1 MEGYFDIAITGAGAV
16 GLCAAWAALTQ
27 AEEDISVCVFEK
39 EADLAFG
46 TSGRNSAVVHAGF
59 NNPVGSLKAKLCVE
73 GSQGFERLAERL
85 GVDYERTG
93 KLVVGLS
100 EEDRKTLERLKAQGD
115 ENGVRG
121 IEVINR
127 ERIEELAPGVDGVC
141 GLWSP
146 ETAVFDP
153 FQYCCALGRESAEAG
168 CRFFFGTEVTEISWQ
183 GDLWEISG
191 KNSGGETVSVRAK
204 AVINA
209 AGLGSGKISAMAGA
223 KAYEI
228 KPCRGEYHI
237 LDRAA
242 GALAKMPVYPL
253 PDESKGVL
261 GIHITPTTDG
271 KVMIGPSA
279 EFLND
284 AEDTATTEAVMS
296 LLTKGGS
303 EILDAL
309 GKVEIIRSFAGIR
322 PKCDANGGD
331 FIIEEPLPGFV
342 NLVGIESPGMTASF
356 PIGKLALRILGYEV
370 GDELKPENAL
380 NGKVGQK
387 PGSTKLAEKAA
398 GEAETGPSGGSNEG
412 CFGEE
417 ERLICRC
424 EKVTEGE
431 ILKAYD
437 EIIAVGALTTIKG
450 LKNRTGAFM
459 GGCQGCFCTVDT
471 VDLLKRK
478 RGVRP
483 ETLTYDGPGSE
494 MFVSLLR

>member
-1 MEGYFDIAITGAGAV
+1 MEEYYDIAITGAGAV

-27 AEEDISVCVFEK
+27 AEEKISVCVFEK

-73 GSQGFERLAERL
+73 GSRGFEDLAKRL
-85 GVDYERTG
+85 GVDYVKTG
-93 KLVVGLS
+93 KLVVGVG
-100 EEDRKTLERLKAQGD
+100 EEDRKTLEKLKAQGD
-115 ENGVRG
+115 ANGVRG
-121 IEVINR
+121 LEIVERETIER
-127 ERIEELAPGVDGVC
+127 LSPGVEGDC
-141 GLWSP
+141 ALFSP

-153 FQYCCALGRESAEAG
+153 FQYCGALGSEAGEKG
-168 CRFFFGTEVTEISWQ
+168 CRFFFGTEVCEIKRQ
-183 GDLWEISG
+183 EAFWEVSG
-191 KNSGGETVSVRAK
+191 RKADGKIVKVRAK

-209 AGLGSGKISAMAGA
+209 AGLQSGRISAVAGA
-223 KAYEI
+223 EAYEI

-242 GALAKMPVYPL
+242 GALAKIPVYPL
-253 PDESKGVL
+253 PDESRGVL

-279 EFLND
+279 EFLDD
-284 AEDTATTEAVMS
+284 AEDVATTEEVMKQ
-296 LLTKGGS
+296 LEKGGTD
-303 EILDAL
+303 ILDEL
-309 GKVEIIRSFAGIR
+309 GRVEIIRSFAGIR

-342 NLVGIESPGMTASF
+342 NLVGIESPGMTASL
-356 PIGKLALRILGYEV
+356 PIGKLALRMLGYEV
-370 GDELKPENAL
+370 SDELKRSESPVKKE
-380 NGKVGQK
+380 
-387 PGSTKLAEKAA
+387 SA
-398 GEAETGPSGGSNEG
+398 GAGT
-412 CFGEE
+412 
-417 ERLICRC
+417 LVCRC

-431 ILKAYD
+431 ILEAFD
-437 EIIAVGALTTIKG
+437 DIIAIGAIPTIKG

-459 GGCQGCFCTVDT
+459 GGCQGCFCTVDA

-478 RGVRP
+478 RGVEA

-494 MFVSLLR
+494 MFVSRLRPSGE